1 MLDQLKGLHIE
12 PTNMCTLKCPRCSR
26 TEFIERFPK
35 KWTNQNLN
43 LEHLKS
49 FLDIN
54 LKNKIILLNGTYG
67 DPIYYP
73 KFNEMIKF
81 FKQQGSNIV
90 IHTNGSYKEKDWWI
104 ELLDMLDNKDVINF
118 SIDGTPQNFT
128 NYRINGD
135 WESIETA
142 IKLAV
147 KSQVTTYWKHIVFSY
162 NEDTIDQ
169 AEQTSKELGI
179 DKFMINN
186 GDRWLE
192 NDWLKPKNLD
202 HTHTISFT
210 EITRSGAGYTLNRR
224 SENKKKWYANNKQ
237 SIQIDADCKKT
248 NNSHYISAWGYY
260 LPCCWMSE
268 HNFYYKTD
276 FFKDRDS
283 YDISKTTLSEILT
296 NPAKTFYNNIESTRL
311 DACTFNCG
319 K

>member
-43 LEHLKS
+43 LEYLKS
-49 FLDIN
+49 FLDVN
-54 LKNKIILLNGTYG
+54 LKDLVIGFNGTYG
-67 DPIYYP
+67 DPIYHPNFIDMVNY
-73 KFNEMIKF
+73 
-81 FKQQGSNIV
+81 FKQQGSKII
-90 IHTNGSYKEKDWWI
+90 IHTNASYKDADWWNT
-104 ELLDMLDNKDVINF
+104 LLDLLDNKDVINF
-118 SIDGTPQNFT
+118 SIDGTPENFT
-128 NYRINGD
+128 QYRINGH
-135 WESIETA
+135 WPSIETA

-147 KSQVTTYWKHIVFSY
+147 KSRVTTNWKHIVFSY
-162 NEDTIDQ
+162 NEDTVNQ
-169 AEQTSKELGI
+169 AEQLSKELGI
-179 DKFMINN
+179 DKFIINN
-186 GDRWLE
+186 SDRWLK
-192 NDWLKPKNLD
+192 NDWLKPKNLN

-210 EITRSGAGYTLNRR
+210 EMFQAGIHVGGR
-224 SENKKKWYANNKQ
+224 SENKEKWHANKQ

-248 NNSHYISAWGYY
+248 NRSHYISAWGYY
-260 LPCCWMSE
+260 VPCCWMSE
-268 HNFYYKTD
+268 HNFYHKTD

-296 NPAKTFYNNIESTRL
+296 KTAKTFYNNIESTRL